1 MSGAVTLPI
10 HRQEDFAVLNRHRKS
25 LDRLEGR
32 HNQRRAGADIET
44 RAVARALDLIGV
56 DDLAIAQTGDV
67 EATLQRLLV
76 GEYQRRLARYR
87 LTDRLLS
94 EKYKV
99 GFAEFEDRQMT
110 KALGYSWEVESD
122 AIAWETAVDGII
134 TVQGQ
139 LASMGIG
146 EPPCG
151 H

>member
-1 MSGAVTLPI
+1 MSMVITVS
-10 HRQEDFAVLNRHRKS
+10 EDVVR
-25 LDRLEGR
+25 RL
-32 HNQRRAGADIET
+32 
-44 RAVARALDLIGV
+44 

-99 GFAEFEDRQMT
+99 GFAAFEERQMT
-110 KALGYSWEVESD
+110 KELGYSWEVESD
-122 AIAWETAVDGII
+122 AIAWETAVDGIV
-134 TVQGQ
+134 TLQGQ
-139 LASMGIG
+139 MASMGIG
-146 EPPCG
+146 EPPRG